1 MKVSVLMITYNHEKF
16 IAQAI
21 ESILMQVVDFDYE
34 IVIGEDCST
43 DQTREIV
50 CAYQNIYPEIIK
62 LFLPSQNI
70 GVNRNFEQV
79 LKRCKG
85 EYVALLEGDDYWSE
99 NHKLQRQVNFLD
111 QHPDCMIC
119 CHDVQVIYE
128 YRNSPSHLYCT
139 WKQSEFSE
147 LQDLLKRNFIATPSA
162 LFRNNLFD
170 QWPDWFYD
178 VKLVDWVLH
187 ILNAQFGKIGYI
199 NQNMAVYRVHANGI
213 WSSAKDETNIE
224 AVIQVLE
231 KVDNLLHYKYTKEI
245 RFSSF
250 NFYTVLLKIGIKKR
264 RLKIIYK
271 ALLKIVYS
279 LYTVFMHEPICKN

>member
-1 MKVSVLMITYNHEKF
+1 MITYNHEKF

-21 ESILMQVVDFDYE
+21 ESILMQVVNFDYE

-50 CAYQNIYPEIIK
+50 CTYQRNNPETIK
-62 LFLPSQNI
+62 LFLPNQNI

-85 EYVALLEGDDYWSE
+85 EYIALLEGDDYWS
-99 NHKLQRQVNFLD
+99 NNNKLQRQVDFLD
-111 QHPDCMIC
+111 QHHDCMIC

-147 LQDLLKRNFIATPSA
+147 LQDLLKRNFVATPSA
-162 LFRNNLFD
+162 MFRNNLFD

-199 NQNMAVYRVHANGI
+199 NQDMAVYRVHANGI
-213 WSSAKDETNIE
+213 WSSANDETNIE

-231 KVDNLLHYKYTKEI
+231 KFDPLLHHGYTKEI
-245 RFSSF
+245 RASLF
-250 NFYTVLLKIGIKKR
+250 NFHIVLLKIGIKKWR
-264 RLKIIYK
+264 
-271 ALLKIVYS
+271 LKIVYKALVKICSS
-279 LYTVFMHEPICKN
+279 LCTVFMYEPICKN